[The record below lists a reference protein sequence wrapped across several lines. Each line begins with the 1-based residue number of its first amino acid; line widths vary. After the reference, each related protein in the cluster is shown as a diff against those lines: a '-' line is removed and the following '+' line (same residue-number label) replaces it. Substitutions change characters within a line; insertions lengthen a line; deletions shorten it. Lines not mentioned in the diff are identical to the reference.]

1 MSAEA
6 VSEEHGDSFRAQ
18 QEEPVVRPAAKKRF
32 GARVPQ
38 DANRTSSRSKTSHTT
53 VRARGIRPVGAVA
66 GTVVLALTAT
76 ACGLGSDLGGKN
88 EKIAIGIKFDQPG
101 LGQKTAD
108 GYTGF
113 DVDVATYVAKKLGY
127 SEDDIV
133 WKEAPSAQREN
144 LIKSGDVK
152 FVVATYS
159 INDKRLNE
167 VDFAGPYFLT
177 HQDLLVRG
185 DEVSI
190 TKVEDL
196 NSRKLCSV
204 TGSTSA
210 LNVKEKLAPKA
221 ALQQFGGYSECLK
234 GLEDKKVDAVT
245 TDAAILAGYAS
256 QQQHWGKFKLV
267 GLSLSDENYGIGL
280 KKGDSELKT
289 QINKAL
295 GEMVTDG
302 TWREL
307 VRKHFSLSSYES
319 EPPPPIED

>member
-1 MSAEA
+1 M
-6 VSEEHGDSFRAQ
+6 
-18 QEEPVVRPAAKKRF
+18 
-32 GARVPQ
+32 
-38 DANRTSSRSKTSHTT
+38 RSL
-53 VRARGIRPVGAVA
+53 GAVGGA
-66 GTVVLALTAT
+66 VVLALTAT
-76 ACGLGSDLGGKN
+76 GCGLGSDLGGN
-88 EKIAIGIKFDQPG
+88 GEKIAIGIKFDQPG
-101 LGQKTAD
+101 LGLKNAD
-108 GYTGF
+108 GSYTGF

-133 WKEAPSAQREN
+133 WKEAPSAEREN
-144 LIKSGDVK
+144 LIKNGDVK

-159 INDKRLNE
+159 INEKRLAE

-210 LNVKEKLAPKA
+210 QNVKEKLAPKA

-234 GLEDKKVDAVT
+234 GLEEKKVDALT

-280 KKGDSELKT
+280 KKGDTALKGD
-289 QINKAL
+289 INKAL
-295 GEMVTDG
+295 GEMVSDG
-302 TWREL
+302 TWRKL
-307 VRKHFSLSSYES
+307 VRKHFSLSSYKS
-319 EPPPPIED
+319 EPPPTIRN

>member
-1 MSAEA
+1 MTLRSIRSAGAFAGTAVLVLTMSAC
-6 VSEEHGDSFRAQ
+6 D
-18 QEEPVVRPAAKKRF
+18 
-32 GARVPQ
+32 
-38 DANRTSSRSKTSHTT
+38 
-53 VRARGIRPVGAVA
+53 
-66 GTVVLALTAT
+66 
-76 ACGLGSDLGGKN
+76 LGSEPEGKG
-88 EKIAIGIKFDQPG
+88 EKISIGIKFDQPG
-101 LGQKTAD
+101 LGLKESD
-108 GYTGF
+108 GYSGF
-113 DVDVATYVAKKLGY
+113 DVDVALYIAKKLGY
-127 SEDDIV
+127 SEDEVV

-144 LIKSGDVK
+144 LIESGDVR

-159 INDKRLNE
+159 INEKRLKE

-210 LNVKEKLAPKA
+210 RNVKEKLAPQA
-221 ALQQFGGYSECLK
+221 DLQQLGGYSACLTA
-234 GLEDKKVDAVT
+234 LENKKVDAIT

-280 KKGDSELKT
+280 RKGDTELKG

-295 GEMVTDG
+295 GEMVSDG
-302 TWREL
+302 TWRKL
-307 VRKHFSLSSYES
+307 VRKHFNLSSYKS
-319 EPPPPIED
+319 EPPPRIQD